1 MGSCNLDKRDLGQ
14 TGLSLSRIGL
24 GTVKFGRNQRVKYP
38 QSFTLPD
45 LKILRNILEQARTL
59 GINYL
64 DTAPAYGLSE
74 ERLGELLL
82 GQRRDWIIVGKVGE
96 DFENGQSLYNFT
108 RSHFESSLVRSLKR
122 LRTDY
127 IDVLLIHSNG
137 SDLDILNNDD
147 LIHVMQG
154 FKHRGLVRAIGAS
167 TKTIDGGIRT
177 LELMDVAMVAYNPTY
192 TLERPVLDYA
202 AKNNKGVLI
211 KKGLASGHINQFNG
225 EDPVKTALKFI
236 FDHPGATSIVVG
248 TIDPVHLMWN
258 VQACTK
264 LPLHKMGQ

>member
-1 MGSCNLDKRDLGQ
+1 VGSCNLDRRNLGQ
-14 TGLSLSRIGL
+14 TGLSLSKIGL
-24 GTVKFGRNQRVKYP
+24 GTVKFGRNQGVKYP
-38 QSFTLPD
+38 QSFALPD
-45 LKILRNILEQARTL
+45 LKVLRNILEQARTL

-82 GQRRDWIIVGKVGE
+82 GQRKDWIIVGKVGE

-108 RSHFESSLVRSLKR
+108 GTHFESSLVRSLKR

-127 IDVLLIHSNG
+127 VDVLLIHSDG

-147 LIHVMQG
+147 LMRAMQG
-154 FKHRGLVRAIGAS
+154 FKERGLVRAIGAS

-211 KKGLASGHINQFNG
+211 KKGLASGHLNQFSG
-225 EDPVKTALKFI
+225 EDPVKTALDFI
-236 FDHPGATSIVVG
+236 FDHPGATSVVVG
-248 TIDPVHLMWN
+248 TINPAHLLRN
-258 VQACTK
+258 VQACAK
-264 LPLHKMGQ
+264 ASP